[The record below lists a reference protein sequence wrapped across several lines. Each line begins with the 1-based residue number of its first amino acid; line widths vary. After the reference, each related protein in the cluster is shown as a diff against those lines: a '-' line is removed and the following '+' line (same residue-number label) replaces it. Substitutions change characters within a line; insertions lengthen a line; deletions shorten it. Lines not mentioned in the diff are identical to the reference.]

1 MNTEE
6 KLEPKGLA
14 DICEKLDDLTLAI
27 DNIDLYGAIYGIVS
41 MLKPIAHANSQNLIP
56 DGITY
61 IGDYAFAKDGPD
73 DYGSIKYFIIPKSVK
88 HIGKCAFANEGTDGI
103 EVDPANE
110 HFSSIDGVLFNKDC
124 TELLQYPLGR
134 KDGTYMLPDS
144 VVKIA
149 DSAFHNCKMRLQIII
164 PKGTKERF
172 EKAVP
177 SYFEMIEKE

>member
-1 MNTEE
+1 MNLDKESE
-6 KLEPKGLA
+6 SINSEDICDKLENLELSIGSLEGVMY
-14 DICEKLDDLTLAI
+14 DIVKE
-27 DNIDLYGAIYGIVS
+27 
-41 MLKPIAHANSQNLIP
+41 LKSISHANSQNLIP

-88 HIGKCAFANEGTDGI
+88 HIGKCTFANEGTDGI

-134 KDGTYMLPDS
+134 KDSTYMLPDS
-144 VVKIA
+144 IVKIA

-172 EKAVP
+172 KNMLL
-177 SYFEMIEKE
+177 SHFKLIEKE

>member
-1 MNTEE
+1 MNLNNESE
-6 KLEPKGLA
+6 PFDFEDICDKLENL
-14 DICEKLDDLTLAI
+14 E
-27 DNIDLYGAIYGIVS
+27 YSIVS
-41 MLKPIAHANSQNLIP
+41 LDGVINNIVDELKPIARACCQKLIP

-61 IGDYAFAKDGPD
+61 IGDYAFAKESCG
-73 DYGSIKYFIIPKSVK
+73 YIKYFIIPKSVR
-88 HIGKCAFANEGTDGI
+88 HIGKYAFANHGTDGI

-134 KDGTYMLPDS
+134 RDGTYMLPDS
-144 VVKIA
+144 VIKIA
-149 DSAFHNCKMRLQIII
+149 DTAFSYIYYERRLQIII

-177 SYFEMIEKE
+177 SYIELFEKE

>member
-88 HIGKCAFANEGTDGI
+88 HIGIKAFANKGTDGI
-103 EVDPANE
+103 EVDPDNE
-110 HFSSIDGVLFNKDC
+110 HYSSIDGVLFNKDG

-134 KDGTYMLPDS
+134 KDSTYMLPDS

-149 DSAFHNCKMRLQIII
+149 DSAFHNCKMLLQIII

-177 SYFEMIEKE
+177 SYFELIEKE

>member
-6 KLEPKGLA
+6 KIDPQGLA
-14 DICEKLDDLTLAI
+14 DICEKLDDLTFSI

-41 MLKPIAHANSQNLIP
+41 MLKPIAHANSKNLIP

-61 IGDYAFAKDGPD
+61 IGDYAFAKDGLD
-73 DYGSIKYFIIPKSVK
+73 DYGSIKYFIIPQSVK

-110 HFSSIDGVLFNKDC
+110 HYSSIDGVLFNKDC

-134 KDGTYMLPDS
+134 KDDTYTLPDS

-149 DSAFHNCKMRLQIII
+149 NSAFHNCKKPLQIII

-172 EKAVP
+172 KNMLP
-177 SYFEMIEKE
+177 SHFKLIEKE

>member
-6 KLEPKGLA
+6 QLESKGLA
-14 DICEKLDDLTLAI
+14 DIYEKLDDLTFSI

-41 MLKPIAHANSQNLIP
+41 MLKPIAHANSKNLIP

-61 IGDYAFAKDGPD
+61 IGDYAFAKDGLD
-73 DYGSIKYFIIPKSVK
+73 DYGSIKYFIIPQSVK

-110 HFSSIDGVLFNKDC
+110 HYSSIDGVLFNKDC

-134 KDGTYMLPDS
+134 KDDTYTLPDS

-149 DSAFHNCKMRLQIII
+149 DSAFHNCKMLLQIII
-164 PKGTKERF
+164 PKGTKKRF
-172 EKAVP
+172 KNMLP
-177 SYFEMIEKE
+177 SHFKLTEKE

>member
-6 KLEPKGLA
+6 EIEPQGLA
-14 DICEKLDDLTLAI
+14 DICEKLDDLKFSI
-27 DNIDLYGAIYGIVS
+27 DNIDYGAIYGIES

-61 IGDYAFAKDGPD
+61 IGDYAFAKDGFD
-73 DYGSIKYFIIPKSVK
+73 DYGSIKYFIIPQSVK

-134 KDGTYMLPDS
+134 RDSTYMLPDS

-164 PKGTKERF
+164 PKGTKKRF
-172 EKAVP
+172 KNMLP
-177 SYFEMIEKE
+177 SHFKLTEKE